1 LPAINV
7 IYGRVAQF
15 NNKSELPNK
24 LFIITTT
31 RDAARVLFMGPCA
44 KAKRVREREGDI
56 KKQEKHF
63 ITKVSY
69 FPSDALTAHRA
80 EREKRRRYKFILE
93 QGAALELLGAY
104 LFIALERP
112 SAA

>member
-1 LPAINV
+1 MLRV
-7 IYGRVAQF
+7 YCLWGRALKQ
-15 NNKSELPNK
+15 SE
-24 LFIITTT
+24 
-31 RDAARVLFMGPCA
+31 C
-44 KAKRVREREGDI
+44 VREREGDI